1 MHPPGGIT
9 GGGRATAVK
18 MCGDLGINFDK
29 LAAKQGTKFARS
41 CVGRISRVSGAIRQS
56 PRTQIGG

>member
-29 LAAKQGTKFARS
+29 LVAR
-41 CVGRISRVSGAIRQS
+41 
-56 PRTQIGG
+56 